1 MILGHAL
8 EDIPEIGEGLHI
20 IEFCRGDEGT
30 DGRPT
35 LSAAIGTGEQM
46 VLAPKRDGSDRVLSL
61 RRETSVR
68 IGLRGALDTMSVTD
82 PRATCCRM
90 PRLAANRPDHE
101 SLLSC
106 ATSATSRTSARPV
119 RRIRAINRHPE
130 AIKF

>member
-8 EDIPEIGEGLHI
+8 EDVPEIGEGLHI

-90 PRLAANRPDHE
+90 PGSPPTAQITNPYSHAPHQRQVERWTLVGAA
-101 SLLSC
+101 
-106 ATSATSRTSARPV
+106 RTS
-119 RRIRAINRHPE
+119 HSCD
-130 AIKF
+130 